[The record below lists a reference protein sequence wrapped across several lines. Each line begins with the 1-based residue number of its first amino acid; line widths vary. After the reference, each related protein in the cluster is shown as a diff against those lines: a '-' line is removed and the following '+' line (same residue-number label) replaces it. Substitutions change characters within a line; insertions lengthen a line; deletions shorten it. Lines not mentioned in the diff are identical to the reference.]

1 MTYSVLVVDMFKAPL
16 KESKHTVGG
25 FATLELARANTR
37 GVERGGPSRSNVVDT
52 SPAPT
57 RSKGGGFSPVKIARS
72 STIRSITRGCKTNR
86 YVTPD
91 ERHSG
96 REGEILARRHQL
108 YQRVR
113 DLNPER
119 WTRSTR
125 NWRPVGSVVLNPRGG
140 SEAAAS

>member
-1 MTYSVLVVDMFKAPL
+1 
-16 KESKHTVGG
+16 VGQDVS
-25 FATLELARANTR
+25 A
-37 GVERGGPSRSNVVDT
+37 
-52 SPAPT
+52 
-57 RSKGGGFSPVKIARS
+57 IA
-72 STIRSITRGCKTNR
+72 IR

-96 REGEILARRHQL
+96 REAEILARRHQL

-119 WTRSTR
+119 WTRLTR
-125 NWRPVGSVVLNPRGG
+125 NWRPVGSVLLNPSGG